1 MSTGRRARRGLGGA
15 EGMSTVEAAI
25 AVAAL
30 LAVVLLC
37 LGALSAAT
45 LRIGCVDAAREG
57 ARLAARG
64 DPGARQTAAD
74 MAPDGARVQITRT
87 GQTVQATVTVRA
99 PLVPMVSVTGRASA
113 AVEPD
118 GADGAAMPRLDAD
131 PP

>member
-1 MSTGRRARRGLGGA
+1 
-15 EGMSTVEAAI
+15 MSTVEAAI

-37 LGALSAAT
+37 LGALSAAV

-64 DPGARQTAAD
+64 DPGAQQAAAD
-74 MAPDGARVQITRT
+74 AAPDGARVRIT
-87 GQTVQATVTVRA
+87 QTAETVEVTVTARA
-99 PLVPMVSVTGRASA
+99 SLLPMISVTGRARA
-113 AVEPD
+113 AVEPE
-118 GADGAAMPRLDAD
+118 GADATAVPRLDAD

>member
-1 MSTGRRARRGLGGA
+1 
-15 EGMSTVEAAI
+15 MSTVEAAI

-30 LAVVLLC
+30 LAVMLLC
-37 LGALSAAT
+37 LGALSAAA
-45 LRIGCVDAAREG
+45 LRIDYVDAARKD

-64 DPGARQTAAD
+64 DPGAQQAAAD
-74 MAPDGARVQITRT
+74 VAPDGARVQITQT
-87 GQTVQATVTVRA
+87 GRTVQATVTVRA
-99 PLVPMVSVTGRASA
+99 RLVPMVSVTGRASA